1 MSTAAY
7 AGVRPARHGDLDALA
22 QLAAAVA
29 TQPLLRRYG
38 VSEAGLFRELERI
51 VKDRARQWA
60 GSTGPLPSS
69 DAECLLLAHGPAA
82 APAAAAAAPADAA
95 ELWGLARFCSRGQFG
110 NGGYL
115 RLLALRPGCEG
126 RGIGT
131 LLLRA
136 VEDEVKQHS
145 SALFLLTSDFN
156 TGAQRFYARH
166 GYAPAG
172 TLPDFARPGITENI
186 FWKRLR

>member
-1 MSTAAY
+1 MSTAPSTRI
-7 AGVRPARHGDLDALA
+7 RPARRDDLAALA

-29 TQPLLRRYG
+29 TQPLLQRYG
-38 VSEAGLFRELERI
+38 ASEAGLLREIERI
-51 VKDRARQWA
+51 VKDRVRPAA
-60 GSTGPLPSS
+60 GSGSPLPSS
-69 DAECLLLAHGPAA
+69 DAENLLLAHGPAA
-82 APAAAAAAPADAA
+82 DAASADAAPADAA

-136 VEDEVKQHS
+136 VEDEVRQHS

-166 GYAPAG
+166 GYVQAG

>member
-1 MSTAAY
+1 MSTA
-7 AGVRPARHGDLDALA
+7 AGVRPAHRGDLAALA
-22 QLAAAVA
+22 ELAAAVA
-29 TQPLLRRYG
+29 TQPLLQRYG
-38 VSEAGLFRELERI
+38 ASAAGLLRELERI
-51 VKDRARQWA
+51 VKDRTRPSADS
-60 GSTGPLPSS
+60 GGPLANS
-69 DAECLLLAHGPAA
+69 DGENLLLAHGPAA
-82 APAAAAAAPADAA
+82 DAASAAAAPEDAV
-95 ELWGLARFCSRGQFG
+95 ELWGLARFCTRGQFG

-115 RLLALRPGCEG
+115 RLLALCPGCEG

-145 SALFLLTSDFN
+145 SALFILTSDFN

-166 GYAPAG
+166 GYVPAG

>member
-1 MSTAAY
+1 VSVAPCV
-7 AGVRPARHGDLDALA
+7 GVRPARRDDLQALA
-22 QLAAAVA
+22 RLAAAVA
-29 TQPLLRRYG
+29 TQPLLQRYG
-38 VSEAGLFRELERI
+38 ASEAGLFRELERI
-51 VKDRARQWA
+51 VKDRARPS
-60 GSTGPLPSS
+60 GDSGPPAPSGA
-69 DAECLLLAHGPAA
+69 AESLLLAYGAA
-82 APAAAAAAPADAA
+82 ATAGDAESAAA

-136 VEDEVKQHS
+136 VEEEVKQHS

-156 TGAQRFYARH
+156 LGAQRFYARH
-166 GYAPAG
+166 GYLAAG

>member
-1 MSTAAY
+1 MS
-7 AGVRPARHGDLDALA
+7 
-22 QLAAAVA
+22 
-29 TQPLLRRYG
+29 
-38 VSEAGLFRELERI
+38 
-51 VKDRARQWA
+51 
-60 GSTGPLPSS
+60 GSPLPGS
-69 DAECLLLAHGPAA
+69 DAENLLLAHGPAA
-82 APAAAAAAPADAA
+82 MPAAAASAASATAAPADAA

-166 GYAPAG
+166 GYVPAG